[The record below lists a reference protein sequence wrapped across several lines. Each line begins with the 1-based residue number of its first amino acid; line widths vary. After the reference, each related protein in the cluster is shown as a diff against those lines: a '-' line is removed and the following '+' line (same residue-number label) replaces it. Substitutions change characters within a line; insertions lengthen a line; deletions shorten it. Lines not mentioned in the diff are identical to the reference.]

1 MNNRLTALFTLLL
14 LCLVP
19 ATVHA
24 AAIDQTGQFAG
35 QQRSWRLFVPAGTDK
50 STPLPLLF
58 NFHGTGSDPADISAL
73 NEFEQLAAKEGF
85 IVVAPRA
92 EFSYESDGPRTWNVE
107 KKKSPYNDV
116 AFIRAL
122 ITHLSATLPIDAS
135 RIYATGFSGGARMT
149 SRLGCD
155 LTSTFAAIAP
165 IGGIRFADDCLPTA
179 TLPVLTYHGIKDPVN
194 HYQHQPHSPRYWHMG
209 VQQALNG
216 WVSHNQC
223 HQQNEEEV
231 SPGIARMTYS
241 QCDNHTQVIFYRSQD
256 AGHTWPGSPRAAQMA
271 GFGLGKTDPLP
282 MTEIIWQFLNQYR
295 R

>member
-1 MNNRLTALFTLLL
+1 MNNRFVTLLTLL

-19 ATVHA
+19 VTVRAT
-24 AAIDQTGQFAG
+24 AIDQTGELAG
-35 QQRSWRLFVPAGTDK
+35 QKRSWRLFVPAGTDK
-50 STPLPLLF
+50 STPLPLLL
-58 NFHGTGSDPADISAL
+58 NFHGTGSNPADISAL

-92 EFSYESDGPRTWNVE
+92 EFSYQPGGPRTWNVE
-107 KKKSPYNDV
+107 KKDSPYNDV

-122 ITHLSATLPIDAS
+122 ITHLGTTLPIDAS
-135 RIYATGFSGGARMT
+135 RIYATGFSGGARMS

-165 IGGIRFADDCLPTA
+165 IAGIRYAADCQPTA

-194 HYQHQPHSPRYWHMG
+194 HYEHQPDSPRYWHTG

-216 WVSHNQC
+216 WVAHNQC
-223 HQQNEEEV
+223 QQQHEDAI
-231 SPGIARMTYS
+231 SPGIVRITHS
-241 QCDNHTQVIFYRSQD
+241 QCDNHVQVIFYRSEN
-256 AGHTWPGSPRAAQMA
+256 AGHTWPGSPRADVMA
-271 GFGLGKTDPLP
+271 GYGLGETDPLP
-282 MTEIIWQFLNQYR
+282 MSDLVWQFLKQYR